1 MIAIIEMPS
10 YVHPHTRR
18 TPTKYIQWV
27 ESAGITPVCIP
38 YDVNKKEL
46 LKCLDKVQGVL
57 WTGGD
62 IDNSTYTKEQRNT
75 YINTLYTTYEVAKKY
90 NDNSRHYPIWGM
102 CQGFELLV
110 LFQHGKFYRKGL
122 TKHEQDGK
130 YPIHFFQSTK
140 MTDWFSKKMI
150 DKMKTTK
157 CVIQHHML
165 GFDIED
171 YPYLNIM
178 STQDDFINIIEYK
191 RYPFYGVQFHLEKPF
206 NLFSKKVSVEF
217 ALFLKKELNYYNYIN
232 FIKSSL

>member
-57 WTGGD
+57 WTGGN
-62 IDNSTYTKEQRNT
+62 IENSTYTKEQRNT

-90 NDNSRHYPIWGM
+90 NDNGRHYPIWGM

-122 TKHEQDGK
+122 TKHEQEGK

-157 CVIQHHML
+157 CIIQHHML

-171 YPYLNIM
+171 YPYLNIV

-191 RYPFYGVQFHLEKPF
+191 RYPFYGVQFHLETPF
-206 NLFSKKVSVEF
+206 NSFSKQVSVEF

>member
-57 WTGGD
+57 WTGGY
-62 IDNSTYTKEQRNT
+62 IENSEYTKEQRNT

-90 NDNSRHYPIWGM
+90 NDNGRHYPIWGM

-110 LFQHGKFYRKGL
+110 LFQNGKYYRKGL
-122 TKHEQDGK
+122 TKHEKEGK

-140 MTDWFSKKMI
+140 MTDWFSKKMM

-157 CVIQHHML
+157 CIIQHHML

-171 YPYLNIM
+171 YPYLNIV

-206 NLFSKKVSVEF
+206 NLFSKQVSVEF